1 MKPYHVKEADSM
13 ENIVLRSGKYLPE
26 PNDIAFIIFPLK
38 AVYFLDRM
46 QYNIGSG
53 YFASD
58 FSRRDGLNHY
68 GT

>member
-1 MKPYHVKEADSM
+1 MKPYHIKEADGM
-13 ENIVLRSGKYLPE
+13 ENIILRRNKRL

-58 FSRRDGLNHY
+58 FS
-68 GT
+68 